1 MFHGMTDDCC
11 DSELLDRIKSG
22 ETLGDIA
29 EDNERMMRVVNRNWN
44 EANVLQSHIRMK
56 NNNREYKRRRL
67 DWDTEPLPWERK
79 CLKELEA
86 EPHYRH
92 ILWHPSNTKGRKA
105 NPNSKEIHL
114 PNIKIEKAENT
125 EMCLIFKERKTH
137 HIIILREWNE
147 NKMGCS
153 PDRNAL

>member
-67 DWDTEPLPWERK
+67 D
-79 CLKELEA
+79 
-86 EPHYRH
+86 
-92 ILWHPSNTKGRKA
+92 
-105 NPNSKEIHL
+105 
-114 PNIKIEKAENT
+114 
-125 EMCLIFKERKTH
+125 
-137 HIIILREWNE
+137 
-147 NKMGCS
+147 
-153 PDRNAL
+153 